1 MKIATI
7 AAALFGVCL
16 AAAPCGIASA
26 DEVVI
31 HRDAAPVVV
40 DPAPSSSTTTVEK
53 HVSPDGCASK
63 TVHQENDVGDSKTV
77 HSEDCD

>member
-1 MKIATI
+1 MKLAMF
-7 AAALFGVCL
+7 AAAAFLGLVGT
-16 AAAPCGIASA
+16 AAA
-26 DEVVI
+26 DEVII

-63 TVHQENDVGDSKTV
+63 TVHSENDVGDSKTE
-77 HSEDCD
+77 HTEHCD